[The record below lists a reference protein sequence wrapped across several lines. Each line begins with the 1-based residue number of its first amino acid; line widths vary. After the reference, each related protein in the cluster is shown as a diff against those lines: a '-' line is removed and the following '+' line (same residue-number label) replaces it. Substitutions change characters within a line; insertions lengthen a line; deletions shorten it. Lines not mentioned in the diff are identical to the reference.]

1 MPDTPPS
8 GWRANIAPLLRYLSV
23 MGVKAGNIAA
33 GFVVTLLLARAGG
46 PEVLGGYA
54 MAIQTAQL
62 VSIIAVVGCDQLAL
76 REVAAHLRLGDK
88 ATANSHVR
96 HYLRF
101 VTPLA
106 LLVAGLFAGGVLAL
120 GEAGLAAAQEGPLI
134 AATGFVAANAFY
146 LMGLGI
152 VRGLGNAVRAQLF
165 DGLFTVP
172 LALGLGLL
180 LLAGGHIAA
189 VPTVLA
195 ATVCL
200 VASTALLF
208 FLLWRQAR
216 DWGADD
222 TSPLPS
228 PWTEGTPMMLIS
240 FLMFFGQWLPQ
251 FLAGTLGDAA
261 DAGAFRAAW
270 QVAMPFAVVQATVT
284 MMISPQISGDLRQG
298 RNDAARRRLRRSR
311 YATLA
316 STLPLALPL
325 LIWPEPILS
334 FVFGP
339 AFASTAPLLQ
349 WLVGANM
356 LAIVAGPSGAII
368 TMSGRSRDTVP
379 VVVMATMV
387 MLGLALV
394 LVPQLGTEGLVMAY
408 AAGYALR
415 VAHGWWL
422 ARRILA
428 STG

>member
-46 PEVLGGYA
+46 PEVLGSYA

-88 ATANSHVR
+88 ASAASHVR

-106 LLVAGLFAGGVLAL
+106 LLVAGLYAGGVLL
-120 GEAGLAAAQEGPLI
+120 LRQAGFAAAQEGALI

-146 LMGLGI
+146 MMGLGI
-152 VRGLGNAVRAQLF
+152 VRGLGNAVRSQAF

-172 LALGLGLL
+172 LAIGMGLL
-180 LLAGGHIAA
+180 LLAGGRIEAVSSVIAA
-189 VPTVLA
+189 T
-195 ATVCL
+195 TCL
-200 VASTALLF
+200 VAVMALLF
-208 FLLWRQAR
+208 WLVWRQAR
-216 DWGADD
+216 DWGAGPGPDA
-222 TSPLPS
+222 PS

-251 FLAGTLGDAA
+251 FLAGTLGDAG
-261 DAGAFRAAW
+261 DAGAFRVAW

-311 YATLA
+311 YAALA

-334 FVFGP
+334 LVFGP
-339 AFASTAPLLQ
+339 AFAGTAPLLQ

-356 LAIVAGPSGAII
+356 LGIVAGPSGAII
-368 TMSGRSRDTVP
+368 TMSGRSRETVP
-379 VVVMATMV
+379 IMVVAAGLMAALAFALV
-387 MLGLALV
+387 PRFGIAGLA
-394 LVPQLGTEGLVMAY
+394 MAY
-408 AAGYALR
+408 AAGHAVR
-415 VAHGWWL
+415 IIHGYWL
-422 ARRILA
+422 TRRILA
-428 STG
+428 AA